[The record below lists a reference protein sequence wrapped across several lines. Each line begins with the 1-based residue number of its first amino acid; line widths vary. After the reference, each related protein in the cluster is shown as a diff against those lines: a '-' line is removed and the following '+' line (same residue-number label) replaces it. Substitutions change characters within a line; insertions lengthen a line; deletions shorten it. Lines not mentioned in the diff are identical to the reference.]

1 MKIKRMLSGV
11 VAGVLGAAL
20 LLTGC
25 GGEKT
30 VSNEKPYVIDWYL
43 VTGDVPA
50 STVEVEQKVNEYLKG
65 KVNAELKMHYFNWGA
80 YDQKINVM
88 IAGGDKFDIA
98 HTSADK
104 FLNDAAKGAYLP
116 MNDLL
121 DKYAPKTKEIVGED
135 FLKGSQI
142 NGVNYGLP
150 ANKDKGHHS
159 GVLYRVDVAE
169 ELGLTEALNSVKT
182 MDDIYPILD
191 IVKEKKPDMVPLLEA
206 GLFCEYVLTNVD
218 PIAFPAAFLINED
231 GTVGDV
237 INEAETEAYAQ
248 ACKRTRENR
257 VLGYT
262 RQGYETTD
270 EKHFMEF
277 AGLKPGKDA
286 EVSAGRKHEYKQID
300 LTVPFMTN
308 ADSIG
313 SLMGISRTSENP
325 EVVMQ
330 FLELFNTDPYLNNLI
345 VYGIEGVHYEKI
357 DENRI
362 RPIADSGYGNSGMQ
376 WKFGNTFINYLTEN
390 EQIDKVDKM
399 KQYNDEL
406 LPVENLGFKFDA
418 SSLKTETG
426 ACLNIKAEFFEVLVD
441 APENYE
447 AILEEYKAKLKSAGS
462 DKIVAE
468 AQRQYDEW
476 KKANGNK

>member
-1 MKIKRMLSGV
+1 MKIKRLFSGV
-11 VAGVLGAAL
+11 VAGVVGAAL
-20 LLTGC
+20 LLSGC
-25 GGEKT
+25 GGEKSA
-30 VSNEKPYVIDWYL
+30 SNEKPYVIDWYL
-43 VTGDVPA
+43 VTGSVPA
-50 STVEVEQKVNEYLKG
+50 STVEVEQKVNEYLKD
-65 KVNAELKMHYFNWGA
+65 KINAELKMHYFNWGA

-98 HTSADK
+98 HTSSDK

-116 MNDLL
+116 MNELL
-121 DKYAPKTKEIVGED
+121 DKYAPKTKEIIGED

-150 ANKDKGHHS
+150 ANKDKGHHE
-159 GVLYRVDVAE
+159 GLLYRVDIAE
-169 ELGLTEALNSVKT
+169 ELGLTEALNSAKS
-182 MDDIYPILD
+182 MEDIYPILD
-191 IVKEKKPDMVPLLEA
+191 IVKEKRPDIVPLLEM
-206 GLFCEYVLTNVD
+206 GVNSEYSLIDID
-218 PIAFPAAFLINED
+218 PIAFPAAFRINED

-237 INEAETEAYAQ
+237 INEVENEEYAE

-262 RQGYETTD
+262 QKGFKDVD

-277 AGLKPGKDA
+277 MGLKPGKDA
-286 EVSAGRKHEYKQID
+286 ELSASRKYEYKQID
-300 LTVPFMTN
+300 ITTPFMTN

-357 DENRI
+357 EENRI
-362 RPIADSGYGNSGMQ
+362 RPIPDSGYGNSGMQ
-376 WKFGNTFINYLTEN
+376 WEFGNTFINYLTEK
-390 EQIDKVDKM
+390 EQADKVDKM

-426 ACLNIKAEFFEVLVD
+426 ACLNIKAEFSNALVE
-441 APENYE
+441 APDNYE
-447 AILEEYKAKLKSAGS
+447 ELLAEYRAKLKSAGA

-476 KKANGNK
+476 KKTNGNK